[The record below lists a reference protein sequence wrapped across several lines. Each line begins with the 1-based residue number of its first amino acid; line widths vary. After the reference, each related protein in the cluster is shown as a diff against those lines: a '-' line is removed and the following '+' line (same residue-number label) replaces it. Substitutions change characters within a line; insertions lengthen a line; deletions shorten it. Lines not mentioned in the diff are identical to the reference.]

1 MSGRSNWSLKRSE
14 AVAPTYYHATAN
26 PAPVLPALGEA
37 LTADVCVVGGGLTGV
52 STALHLA
59 ERGYSVVLL
68 EAERIGWGA
77 SGRNGGQIVSGY
89 SCSMAKVVSLVGQ
102 AAARRF
108 WDLAA
113 ESIEDVGQR
122 VRRHDIACDLRWG
135 YLFAALNRRQFDDLA
150 EEQRELADLFGYED
164 TRLVDHELIQTL
176 VGTDVYV
183 GGLLDQGG
191 GQLHPLNYLLGLA
204 DAARQAGAVMFE
216 QSRVTGI
223 EYGPRPVVHTDAGQ
237 VRAHYIALAGNA
249 YLGGLVPPMA
259 RRLAP
264 VVTYIGVTEPLS
276 PEQALAAMPQDLAV
290 SDCNVALNYY
300 RMTADDRLIFGGGAS
315 YTGREPRAL
324 DHHVRRRIASVF
336 PDLADVGI
344 AQAWSGK
351 VGITLSRFPDF
362 GRVTKN
368 VYYAQGFSGHG
379 VTLTGLA
386 GKLIAEAI
394 AGQAER
400 FDAFAG
406 VPHRPFPGGIL
417 RTPALAL
424 GMAWFKLKDR
434 LG

>member
-1 MSGRSNWSLKRSE
+1 
-14 AVAPTYYHATAN
+14 
-26 PAPVLPALGEA
+26 
-37 LTADVCVVGGGLTGV
+37 
-52 STALHLA
+52 
-59 ERGYSVVLL
+59 
-68 EAERIGWGA
+68 
-77 SGRNGGQIVSGY
+77 
-89 SCSMAKVVSLVGQ
+89 
-102 AAARRF
+102 
-108 WDLAA
+108 
-113 ESIEDVGQR
+113 
-122 VRRHDIACDLRWG
+122 
-135 YLFAALNRRQFDDLA
+135 
-150 EEQRELADLFGYED
+150 
-164 TRLVDHELIQTL
+164 
-176 VGTDVYV
+176 
-183 GGLLDQGG
+183 
-191 GQLHPLNYLLGLA
+191 
-204 DAARQAGAVMFE
+204 
-216 QSRVTGI
+216 
-223 EYGPRPVVHTDAGQ
+223 
-237 VRAHYIALAGNA
+237 
-249 YLGGLVPPMA
+249 
-259 RRLAP
+259 
-264 VVTYIGVTEPLS
+264 
-276 PEQALAAMPQDLAV
+276 MPQDLAV

-336 PDLADVGI
+336 PDLAEVGI